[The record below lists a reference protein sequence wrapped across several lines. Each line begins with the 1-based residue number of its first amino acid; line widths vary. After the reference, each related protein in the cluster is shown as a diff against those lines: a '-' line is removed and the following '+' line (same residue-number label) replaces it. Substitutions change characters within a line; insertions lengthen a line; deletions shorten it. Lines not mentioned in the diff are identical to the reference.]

1 LQIAGNS
8 YQSEE
13 KCMRKVVMSQFVS
26 LDGVVEDP
34 GGVEGYQ
41 YGGWTFQFGSTEQQQ
56 VKIDELFQAD
66 TLLLGR
72 RTYEGFAA
80 VWPTMQGT
88 GVYGERMNS
97 LPKYVAS
104 TTFTEMTWNATPL
117 KGDLAEA
124 ISKLKQE
131 EGQDILI
138 FGSIH
143 LVQTLHNLRLI
154 DEYRLM
160 IFPLILGSGRHLFS
174 DTSEMQA
181 LQLVENKSLPSG
193 VVTLTYRPAK

>member
-1 LQIAGNS
+1 
-8 YQSEE
+8 
-13 KCMRKVVMSQFVS
+13 
-26 LDGVVEDP
+26 
-34 GGVEGYQ
+34 
-41 YGGWTFQFGSTEQQQ
+41 
-56 VKIDELFQAD
+56 
-66 TLLLGR
+66 
-72 RTYEGFAA
+72 
-80 VWPTMQGT
+80 
-88 GVYGERMNS
+88 
-97 LPKYVAS
+97 
-104 TTFTEMTWNATPL
+104 MTWNATPL

>member
-1 LQIAGNS
+1 
-8 YQSEE
+8 
-13 KCMRKVVMSQFVS
+13 MRKVVMSQFVS

-41 YGGWTFQFGSTEQQQ
+41 YGGWAFRFGSTEQQQ
-56 VKIDELFQAD
+56 VKIDELFQAN

-88 GVYGERMNS
+88 GAYGERMNS
-97 LPKYVAS
+97 LPKYIAS
-104 TTFTEMTWNATPL
+104 TTLTEMTWNATPL
-117 KGDLAEA
+117 TGDLAEA

-138 FGSIH
+138 FGSIQ

-160 IFPLILGSGRHLFS
+160 VFPLILGRSRRLFS

-181 LQLVENKSLPSG
+181 LQLVENKLLPSG
-193 VVTLTYRPAK
+193 VLTLTYHPTK